1 MNDFAAM
8 PKSVVVYCASSN
20 HISEIYMTAADV
32 LAEKLVEHQIQIIY
46 GGGGS
51 GLMGRLANKA
61 LSLNGQVLG
70 IIPGFMKD
78 IKWDHPE
85 VADMEVVADMHERKR
100 KFIEKS
106 EAIIALPGGPGT
118 FEELFEAITL
128 KQLGQHVHPI
138 VIININ
144 GYFNPLLELLNKAIQ
159 EKFMAQH
166 HRNAWV
172 VIENPADIISA
183 IRNAPPWSKDAIHS
197 AALL

>member
-1 MNDFAAM
+1 M
-8 PKSVVVYCASSN
+8 PNAVVVYCASSN
-20 HISEIYMTAADV
+20 HIDPTYMLAADQ
-32 LAEKLVEHQIQIIY
+32 LAEVLVQNQIKIVY

-61 LSLNGQVLG
+61 LSMNGKVLG

-78 IKWDHPE
+78 IKWDHPD
-85 VADMEVVADMHERKR
+85 VADMEIVADMHERKR
-100 KFIEKS
+100 RFIEQS
-106 EAIIALPGGPGT
+106 DAIIALPGGPGT

-128 KQLGQHVHPI
+128 KQLGQHTHPI

-144 GYFNPLLELLNKAIQ
+144 NYYHPLIQLLENAIEQ
-159 EKFMAQH
+159 KFMAEH

-172 VIENPADIISA
+172 VITDPSEAVNA
-183 IRNAPPWSKDAIHS
+183 IRNAPVWSKNAIHS